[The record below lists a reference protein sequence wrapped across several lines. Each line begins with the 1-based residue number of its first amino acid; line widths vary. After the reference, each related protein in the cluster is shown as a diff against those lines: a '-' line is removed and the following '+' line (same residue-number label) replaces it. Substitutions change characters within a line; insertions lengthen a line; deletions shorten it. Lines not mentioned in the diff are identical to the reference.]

1 MLRNR
6 KLLWLIIFALP
17 LFAIFSQCNSLKA
30 DKPDPRGP
38 LYAGSSTCIKCHA
51 DIYSDYLHT
60 AHFSTTRPAGEHTI
74 SGSFTGGSNV
84 FSFNNNV
91 RVVMEKHKG
100 GLYQVAYEN
109 GKVVNQQRFDITI
122 GSIKAETY
130 LYWKGNQLYQ
140 LPISWF
146 KALHRWTNSPGYDS
160 TFADFSRPITVGCL
174 ECHASYVKSADST
187 TDPHMMVN
195 FDKNTLI
202 AGVDCERCHGPAG
215 DHVYYQTTHPGDKTA
230 QHIITYA
237 SLTRTEKL
245 NMCTVCHSGSSGT
258 MLRSTFGFKPN
269 DNLTDYKI
277 EDIFQTTDPNKL
289 DVHANQGRLLAAS
302 KCFINSSMDCATC
315 HNLHVNQRQQ
325 LAMYSQKCMNCH
337 SIANHNFCPEAS
349 KLGAVIKSNCI
360 DCHMPNKP
368 SNLISVGVGGKG
380 KVIPY
385 LVRDHHIAIYPDAAQ
400 AKLDSLKKHKK
411 LQ

>member
-1 MLRNR
+1 
-6 KLLWLIIFALP
+6 
-17 LFAIFSQCNSLKA
+17 
-30 DKPDPRGP
+30 
-38 LYAGSSTCIKCHA
+38 
-51 DIYSDYLHT
+51 
-60 AHFSTTRPAGEHTI
+60 
-74 SGSFTGGSNV
+74 
-84 FSFNNNV
+84 
-91 RVVMEKHKG
+91 MEKHKG

-122 GSIKAETY
+122 GGIKAETY

-195 FDKNTLI
+195 FNKNTLI

-289 DVHANQGRLLAAS
+289 DVHANQGKLLAIS